1 MLHPTHLITDRL
13 NFCHYISTILPFLSQ
28 ADPLI
33 KTARDAQQTPRG
45 AAGVAPTSIRGLDN
59 ESSLNRMR
67 AYPLPTKHMSGQMS
81 STGRR
86 SMQVWADC

>member
-1 MLHPTHLITDRL
+1 
-13 NFCHYISTILPFLSQ
+13 
-28 ADPLI
+28 
-33 KTARDAQQTPRG
+33 
-45 AAGVAPTSIRGLDN
+45 VAPTSIRGLDN